1 MSGRSPERARGAYV
15 YACLHDYTRM
25 AWQGWSDETRGTP
38 HARWSVYVRFKV
50 QQRHGLAVKY
60 HWQLGF
66 SRSVVTGLACW
77 LWPPTTRSIEHV
89 INQPTTGE
97 EDGQIKDDDMDGTT
111 RTTTYVFDVMF
122 NLSVCPYVRM
132 YVCMYVCMHV
142 CMHVPVL

>member
-1 MSGRSPERARGAYV
+1 M
-15 YACLHDYTRM
+15 HDYARN
-25 AWQGWSDETRGTP
+25 
-38 HARWSVYVRFKV
+38 RWSVYVLHCTV

-122 NLSVCPYVRM
+122 NM
-132 YVCMYVCMHV
+132 YVCMPLYCSCYNHNTNPPEASAGGNFA
-142 CMHVPVL
+142 CRRPQALPLAVLPAGPTSAG